1 MMNCKSKSIPCDMS
15 INSVCDDKSSTELTD
30 PKEYREIVGSLIYA
44 MTGTRPDLC
53 YVVTRLF
60 QFMSK

>member
-30 PKEYREIVGSLIYA
+30 LKEYKEIMGSLIY
-44 MTGTRPDLC
+44 ML
-53 YVVTRLF
+53 
-60 QFMSK
+60 